1 MKAHKIWLLKLIPP
15 VPYGNLLSGIVLLV
29 ILLPFFYLGAMEES
43 GHSTPALFYSLII
56 AYIIPVFSYIT
67 AKSQEALLELRS
79 QLDLND
85 LEFEQAQA
93 RLDSASSGN
102 IALQL
107 GAGALGG
114 LIHMSFIRGS
124 VSAVLATMLDSLEGF
139 LSTLGALL
147 VWTIMTTVIYMLI
160 QQARLFARLGTDRVS
175 VSLLNTRKL
184 LPFARVSISSSL
196 AIIGALALFPLIGLE
211 GGMDLVESLPGAIA
225 TSVPLIAIFIIPV
238 WPLRRRLVAMKQ
250 QQLAMLS
257 EQIETC
263 LDVPGDI
270 TQNAEALERL
280 ASLLTYKREIT
291 DVSTWPIDLGN
302 ATRFSLYLI
311 LVPLT
316 WVAAAL
322 IENLVNAVLGT

>member
-15 VPYGNLLSGIVLLV
+15 IPYGNLLSGIVLLV
-29 ILLPFFYLGAMEES
+29 ILLSFFYLGVLEKS
-43 GHSTPALFYSLII
+43 GHSTPALFFSLII

-67 AKSQEALLELRS
+67 AKSQEALLELRP
-79 QLDLND
+79 QLDLDD
-85 LEFEQAQA
+85 LEFEHAQA
-93 RLDSASSGN
+93 RLDSASSGK

-107 GAGALGG
+107 GAGALAG

-124 VSAVLATMLDSLEGF
+124 VSAAVATTLESPEGF

-147 VWTIMTTVIYMLI
+147 VWIIMTTVIYMLV
-160 QQARLFARLGTDRVS
+160 QQARLFARLGRDRVS
-175 VSLLNTRKL
+175 VSLHNTRKL
-184 LPFARVSISSSL
+184 IPFARVSISSSL
-196 AIIGALALFPLIGLE
+196 AIIGALALFPLISID
-211 GGMDLVESLPGAIA
+211 GGMNLVESLPGAIA
-225 TSVPLIAIFIIPV
+225 AFMPLIAIFIIPV
-238 WPLRRRLVAMKQ
+238 WPLHRRLAAIKQ
-250 QQLAMLS
+250 QQLATLS

-263 LDVPGDI
+263 LDAPGDI
-270 TQNAEALERL
+270 TQNAEALEKL

-291 DVSTWPIDLGN
+291 DVTTWPIDLGN

-322 IENLVNAVLGT
+322 IENLVNAVL